1 MNARTID
8 RRQILKLGALATA
21 GLTFGFKGNAA
32 KNVMEPFVNPL
43 TGEWIGDFQST
54 APLKAKL
61 NANENPY
68 GQSPKAME
76 AFASEMKNA
85 NLYGS
90 PITTE
95 LTRFM
100 ARAHGVANSQVILS
114 AGSLEL
120 LQLSALTFGSKK
132 GNIMSAFPTFEPLLR
147 NAQAVGCNWRQ
158 VDVDLDLKHNLK
170 LMEESITDETK
181 LVYICNPN
189 NPTGT
194 LLDPDELTEFCKR
207 VSQRVPVFVDEAY
220 NEFLDDPERHTI
232 LPLVKQ
238 GYNVII
244 CKTFSKLH
252 GFAGLRVGYDIGSSA
267 LINRMTRFRNFQ
279 TTLTRPSMKAAM
291 VSFKDESFKTAC
303 LKKNNLAR
311 EFTYNELK
319 KRGLRPTK
327 SHTSFMVFPINMGG
341 GTFVSQMADQ
351 GVAIRSWSFLD
362 KEWCRV
368 SIGKMEEMREFIKAL
383 DKVMS

>member
-1 MNARTID
+1 MNPRTID
-8 RRQILKLGALATA
+8 RRQILKLGAMATA
-21 GLTFGFKGNAA
+21 GLTIGLKGFSKKEAF
-32 KNVMEPFVNPL
+32 EPFVNPI
-43 TGEWIGDFQST
+43 TGEWIGDFKVT
-54 APLKAKL
+54 ASLKAKL

-76 AFASEMKNA
+76 AFKSEMLNA

-90 PITTE
+90 PVTTE

-100 ARAHGVANSQVILS
+100 AKEHGVANSQVILS

-120 LQLSALTFGSKK
+120 LQLSALTFGTKK
-132 GNIMSAFPTFEPLLR
+132 GNILSAFPTFEPLLR

-170 LMEESITDETK
+170 LMEESITEDTR

-194 LLDPDELTEFCKR
+194 LLDPGELSEFCKR

-220 NEFLDDPERHTI
+220 NEFLNEPEKHTM
-232 LPLVKQ
+232 LPLVRE

-252 GFAGLRVGYDIGSSA
+252 GFAGLRVGYAIGSSR
-267 LINRMTRFRNFQ
+267 LINQMTRYRNFQ
-279 TTLTRPSMKAAM
+279 TTLSRPAMKAAM
-291 VSFKDESFKTAC
+291 VSFKDEDFKSEC
-303 LKKNNLAR
+303 LRKNNLAR
-311 EFTYNELK
+311 EFTFNELR
-319 KRGLRPTK
+319 KRGLKPTK
-327 SHTSFMVFPINMGG
+327 SNTSFMVFPISMNG
-341 GTFVSQMADQ
+341 GTFVSKMADQ

-362 KEWCRV
+362 REWCRV

-383 DKVMS
+383 DKVIA